1 MLLELNR
8 DPLFILAPP
17 RSFSSLVSAMLGQ
30 HPEMYGLPETHL
42 LSSETVREW
51 WDQCMQST
59 FPMADGLLRAVAQ
72 IHFGSQTAETIPL
85 ARGWIRRRA
94 HLTTG
99 MMLELLGKEVAPRI
113 FVEKSPSI
121 VYRPDSLQRAHSMFP
136 QARFLHL
143 LRHPR
148 GQCESVIKFVER
160 TSRSGAPPHWLIHL
174 GSFSASPAAI
184 TANQQAGADWD
195 PQKGWYN
202 LNMNI
207 VAFLDSL
214 PEAQKMRVRAEDLLG
229 NPVEILPQVAA
240 WMGLR
245 TDAAALDQMLHP
257 EQSPYAA
264 EGPEGARGGND
275 PVFLAGAAID
285 STRAGNHNLDGPLE
299 WRSSGAGFSPEVK
312 QLARRFGYR

>member
-1 MLLELNR
+1 LELNR
-8 DPLFILAPP
+8 GPLFILAPP

-42 LSSETVREW
+42 LSSETMREW

-59 FPMADGLLRAVAQ
+59 FSMADGLLRAVAQ
-72 IHFGSQTAETIPL
+72 IHFGSQAEETISL
-85 ARGWIRRRA
+85 AQGWIRRRA

-99 MMLELLGKEVAPRI
+99 MMLELLGQEIAPRI
-113 FVEKSPSI
+113 IVEKSPSI
-121 VYRPDSLQRAHSMFP
+121 VYRLDSLQRAHSMFP

-148 GQCESVIKFVER
+148 GQCESVIKFVEK
-160 TSRSGAPPHWLIHL
+160 TSRTGAPPNWLTHL
-174 GSFSASPAAI
+174 GSFSASPAA
-184 TANQQAGADWD
+184 TNSDQQRGADWD
-195 PQKGWYN
+195 PQRGWYN

-207 VAFLDSL
+207 VSFLDSL

-229 NPVEILPQVAA
+229 NPGEILRQIGT
-240 WMGLR
+240 WMGIR
-245 TDAAALDQMLHP
+245 TDTAAIDQMLHP
-257 EQSPYAA
+257 ELSPYAV

-275 PVFLAGAAID
+275 PVFLASAAID
-285 STRAGNHNLDGPLE
+285 SARAGNHSLDGPLT
-299 WRSSGAGFSPEVK
+299 WRPNGAGFRPQVM